1 MARSKTTPRSSPKS
15 SLRTTTPGWIDDILK
30 AIDDVSSP
38 VRSVKG
44 PFRPSA
50 NASPAAQKM
59 IATAN
64 FSITAL
70 GFAFA
75 VVNAVY
81 LSTIDQDCSGYNSE
95 EQKFLF
101 AVSII
106 LAAFFGILMFS
117 SIYGLSVVF
126 RS

>member
-1 MARSKTTPRSSPKS
+1 MPRTKSPRGSPKS
-15 SLRTTTPGWIDDILK
+15 KSTTPGWIDDILK

-38 VRSVKG
+38 IASVKG
-44 PFRPSA
+44 PFRPAA
-50 NASPAAQKM
+50 NASPIAQKVTATGNFT
-59 IATAN
+59 IA
-64 FSITAL
+64 AL

-81 LSTIDQDCSGYNSE
+81 LSSIDKDCTGYNSQ

-106 LAAFFGILMFS
+106 LAAFFGLLTIS
-117 SIYGLSVVF
+117 SIYGLGVVF
-126 RS
+126 R